1 VFTKADIAAL
11 QKRNTPIL
19 TTEKDAM
26 RLAPYNLPQLNTLG
40 VRVRFLEEEE
50 KFISTLENAIE
61 N

>member
-1 VFTKADIAAL
+1 M
-11 QKRNTPIL
+11 
-19 TTEKDAM
+19 TTEKDAV

>member
-1 VFTKADIAAL
+1 MFTKAEIVAL
-11 QKRNTPIL
+11 QKSNTPIL
-19 TTEKDAM
+19 TTEKDAV

-50 KFISTLENAIE
+50 KFISILENAIE